1 MRLLQLIT
9 RGMKFIH
16 WCIVQTL
23 ATTRACRE
31 GLQRNETATSNHNDK
46 MVNKKIG
53 DEADNYEINLY

>member
-1 MRLLQLIT
+1 
-9 RGMKFIH
+9 MKFIH

-23 ATTRACRE
+23 GTTRACRE